1 MTLYTV
7 DKADSLEL
15 AVISRPEQQRLM
27 HFLNTLV
34 NWYKLNHEGEI
45 NTLMCRYLVTAE
57 VRVILSLIVRV
68 RLMKIMRR
76 NISSVRRFESHSKR
90 I

>member
-15 AVISRPEQQRLM
+15 AVISRPKQQRLM

-45 NTLMCRYLVTAE
+45 NALMCKYLVTAE
-57 VRVILSLIVRV
+57 VRSDSVIDS
-68 RLMKIMRR
+68 
-76 NISSVRRFESHSKR
+76 
-90 I
+90 